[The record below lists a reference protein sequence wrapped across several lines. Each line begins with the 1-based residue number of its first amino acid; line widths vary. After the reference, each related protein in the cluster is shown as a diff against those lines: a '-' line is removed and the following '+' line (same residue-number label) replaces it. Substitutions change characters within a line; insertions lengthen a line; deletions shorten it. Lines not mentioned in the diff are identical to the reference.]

1 MYESPL
7 TIAINKATQSMNY
20 DLENQILE
28 AVQQVGIHVNKEELV
43 KALNYDRGQYE
54 KGYEDAMRKI
64 KNPPYLEYEEIKEGM
79 WVYDHYSDTV
89 IKVDETVCM
98 PTDCDFSIPLRFV
111 KYIGN
116 STLCATPYRRGR
128 FYPVVIPFEEE

>member
-28 AVQQVGIHVNKEELV
+28 VVQKAGIHVNKEELV

-54 KGYEDAMRKI
+54 KGYNDCKEAIEHPAPLNAED
-64 KNPPYLEYEEIKEGM
+64 
-79 WVYDHYSDTV
+79 
-89 IKVDETVCM
+89 IKVGMYVWDKEIDYVFKV
-98 PTDCDFSIPLRFV
+98 DDFFISCIEDMEN
-111 KYIGN
+111 KN
-116 STLCATPYRRGR
+116 ER
-128 FYPVVIPFEEE
+128 FYEVHIPKTEEK